1 MSALAQDNQLAAACQ
16 RVYEVSTANIS
27 TSKLR
32 SASLE
37 TLHDRGCSGS
47 SKKSGFSLD
56 SGMKLALADIP
67 PIEGNLGLSN
77 SDEKLEYLCKN
88 YESLKAET
96 AAFDQY
102 EKTVVGSALTNF
114 NGCLELASRGVSVQ
128 PSITL
133 PESIVVQIS
142 VPDADGITLQAFS
155 ASSNMT
161 CNSPQIAD
169 RNKKLSADKQYKFET
184 TFSIACQ
191 RTKDQAK
198 EGSVFTPGFI
208 SFTTSRSKYPFSFSL
223 PEDEHLQPMLA
234 SQSHSKIADL
244 EKLAEEKAQLATK
257 LQGELT
263 KVQGFALT
271 LKQAGT
277 GNPDPG
283 GLGKMFACYTPIE
296 DMKKVLC
303 EGAARIE
310 VIPTLSRGGGQCGYN
325 GYVFACLGP

>member
-37 TLHDRGCSGS
+37 TLHDQGCSGS
-47 SKKSGFSLD
+47 SKKSGYSLD
-56 SGMKLALADIP
+56 TGMKLAIEAIP
-67 PIEGNLGLSN
+67 FEGNLGLTS

-88 YESLKAET
+88 YESLKAAT
-96 AAFDQY
+96 AALDQY
-102 EKTVVGSALTNF
+102 AKTVVGSALANF

-169 RNKKLSADKQYKFET
+169 RNKKLSADKQYKFENA
-184 TFSIACQ
+184 FSIACQ

-198 EGSVFTPGFI
+198 EGAVFTPGFI

-234 SQSHSKIADL
+234 SQSHSRIADL
-244 EKLAEEKAQLATK
+244 EKLADEKAQLATR
-257 LQGELT
+257 LEGELA
-263 KVQGFALT
+263 KVQGYALT
-271 LKQAGT
+271 LKKAGT
-277 GNPDPG
+277 GHPNPG
-283 GLGKMFACYTPIE
+283 GLGQMFACYTTIE
-296 DMKKVLC
+296 VMKKVLC

-310 VIPTLSRGGGQCGYN
+310 VMQTLNRGGGDCGYN